1 MIRSK
6 RSICPY
12 PGLSFMALAE
22 RASYESPDEKTK
34 KNHLCL
40 RFHSKSNHLNPG
52 LSPHGARRESVTS
65 LSEKSR
71 LISDLSRQI

>member
-6 RSICPY
+6 KSIGPY

-34 KNHLCL
+34 EPSL
-40 RFHSKSNHLNPG
+40 PQ
-52 LSPHGARRESVTS
+52 TS
-65 LSEKSR
+65 FK
-71 LISDLSRQI
+71 I